1 MLTVTVEQLSIWL
14 GILAAIVTGVWAVG
28 RVLISQ
34 FAKQLATR
42 FAAQD
47 ERFDALMRGQ
57 EAERGQFEKQLAI
70 RFSAQ
75 DERFDALMRGQEAER
90 GNWQRIERDLL
101 ELKADLPVAY
111 VRREDYVRGQTVI
124 EAKLDAIHSRIENV
138 QIKVAQNQGHRT

>member
-1 MLTVTVEQLSIWL
+1 MLTVTVEQLAIWL
-14 GILAAIVTGVWAVG
+14 GMLSTITGAVWAIG
-28 RVLISQ
+28 RVLV
-34 FAKQLATR
+34 
-42 FAAQD
+42 
-47 ERFDALMRGQ
+47 
-57 EAERGQFEKQLAI
+57 GQFEKQLAT